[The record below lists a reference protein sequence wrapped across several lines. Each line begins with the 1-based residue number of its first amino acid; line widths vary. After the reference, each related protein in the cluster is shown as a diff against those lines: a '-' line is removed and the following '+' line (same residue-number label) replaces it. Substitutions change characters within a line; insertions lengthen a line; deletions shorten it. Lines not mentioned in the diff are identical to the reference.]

1 MRRHLAAAGPA
12 SAGAAWERYADPQLW
27 PTWSPQIA
35 AVETSTPRLATG
47 TTGVVHGHGGLL
59 LDFLVE
65 QVDDAARRWSW
76 SVVPRRAGGLPLPE
90 ALQRLG
96 RLHLVHAVLDS
107 GLGEGAGS
115 GSSTGSATTLLVTG
129 SAPVVA
135 AYAPLA
141 GLALGRLVR

>member
-12 SAGAAWERYADPQLW
+12 SADVAWERYADPQLW

-35 AVETSTPRLATG
+35 SVRTSTPRLASG
-47 TTGVVHGHGGLL
+47 TTGVVRGHGGLL

-65 QVDDAARRWSW
+65 EVDDAARRWSW

-90 ALQRLG
+90 PLQRLG

-107 GLGEGAGS
+107 GLDSGLGARA
-115 GSSTGSATTLLVTG
+115 GSATTLLVTG
-129 SAPVVA
+129 SAPVVV

>member
-1 MRRHLAAAGPA
+1 MRCHLAAAGPA
-12 SAGAAWERYADPQLW
+12 SAAAAWERYADPQLW

-65 QVDDAARRWSW
+65 HVDDAARRWAW
-76 SVVPRRAGGLPLPE
+76 SVVPRRAAGLPLPE
-90 ALQRLG
+90 PLQRLG

-107 GLGEGAGS
+107 GLES
-115 GSSTGSATTLLVTG
+115 GGSATTLLVTG
-129 SAPVVA
+129 SAPVVV

-141 GLALGRLVR
+141 GLALRRLVR